1 MELSN
6 AQLEIIQPFIDELI
20 ISLDTMAGLKA
31 KAGEPFQ
38 DKVEEFRFKGYAIA
52 SRTKGRIDGFILM
65 HNYIETAVAIGNKV
79 RLLLL
84 GEKMEYTEIN
94 EEMQDALAEWGNTA
108 VGRATKSLSAKDL
121 GIKFDPP
128 HFILNTE
135 DMGNVLKD
143 VKEIISIPIHIEE
156 VGRFYFNYLL
166 Y

>member
-6 AQLEIIQPFIDELI
+6 VQKEIIQPFIDEI
-20 ISLDTMAGLKA
+20 IASLDSMAGLKA

-38 DKVEEFRFKGYAIA
+38 DKVGEFRFKGYAIA
-52 SRTKGRIDGFILM
+52 SRTKGKVDGFILM
-65 HNYIETAVAIGNKV
+65 HNYIETAIAIGNKV

-84 GEKMEYTEIN
+84 GEEKEYTEIN

-108 VGRATKSLSAKDL
+108 VGRATKSLSEKDL